1 MGRWLAANQR
11 LKKMKKNTFVQ
22 LLLENSSTTCLLWG
36 VSAVRHCS
44 PRAGT
49 QPLRAPFPV
58 DKALALLEVWW
69 PILPA
74 PPAFRFCWRKNFTP
88 GSVQENQAQAAGCT
102 VLFFCSVLLFTKHYS
117 SRGQCVAGCCR
128 KGFHP
133 PALPE
138 VLDLGTT
145 LEQSRGQGL
154 LLCAGLTAPLRA
166 TQLLATR
173 HLLAVRSLFAVVFC
187 LCHSCWLLTLLTGFS
202 HVLNSVRF
210 IFALVK
216 SVFLCIKSIL
226 VKTKK

>member
-1 MGRWLAANQR
+1 MRQ
-11 LKKMKKNTFVQ
+11 
-22 LLLENSSTTCLLWG
+22 
-36 VSAVRHCS
+36 CS

-58 DKALALLEVWW
+58 DKALALLEAGCPV
-69 PILPA
+69 PPA

-117 SRGQCVAGCCR
+117 SRGGRTAGCCR
-128 KGFHP
+128 KAFHP
-133 PALPE
+133 QPG
-138 VLDLGTT
+138 LDLGTT

-166 TQLLATR
+166 TRLLAMR

-187 LCHSCWLLTLLTGFS
+187 LCHGCWLLTLLTGFS

-216 SVFLCIKSIL
+216 AVFLCIKSIL